1 MNNPIAMVTSLD
13 AETENAWI
21 AEITQ
26 LLPGERLLP
35 FGRMNALERQ
45 VADIAIV
52 ANPDP
57 DQVAALP
64 GLAWVHS
71 LWAGVEKLVSALGPS
86 APPIV
91 RLVDPELARVMAEA
105 VLAWTYYLH
114 RDMPAYRSQQSECV
128 WKPRPYR
135 HPSKLTV
142 GILGLGALGAA
153 AADRLYG
160 AGFEVIG
167 WSRSSKSLQGIR
179 GLHGEPGLEELLG
192 TSDIVVCL
200 VPLTKGTT
208 GLLHA
213 ERLGRMKAGASLIN
227 FARGPIVVTEDLLR
241 ALDTGHL
248 CHAVLDV
255 FDQEPLP
262 GDSPL
267 WGHPG
272 LTILPHISAPT
283 DRASAARIVA
293 ANVRAYR
300 STGALQQTINA
311 ELGH

>member
-1 MNNPIAMVTSLD
+1 MKNPIALVTSLD
-13 AETENAWI
+13 PDAENVWL
-21 AEITQ
+21 AEIAR
-26 LLPGERLLP
+26 LLPDERLLP
-35 FGRMNALERQ
+35 FQRMDALERQ
-45 VADIAIV
+45 NADIAIV

-57 DQVAALP
+57 AHVAALP
-64 GLAWVHS
+64 GLVWVHS
-71 LWAGVEKLVSALGPS
+71 LWAGVEKLVSELGPS

-114 RDMPAYRSQQSECV
+114 RDMPAYRKQQSERV

-135 HPSKLTV
+135 HPSQLTV
-142 GILGLGALGAA
+142 GILGLGALGTA
-153 AADRLYG
+153 AADRLNG

-167 WSRSSKSLQGIR
+167 WSRSAKSFQRIR
-179 GLHGEPGLEELLG
+179 CLHGEPGLDELVG
-192 TSDIVVCL
+192 TADIVVCL
-200 VPLTKGTT
+200 LPLTKDTR

-227 FARGPIVVTEDLLR
+227 FARGPIVVIEDLLR
-241 ALDTGHL
+241 ALDTGHIS
-248 CHAVLDV
+248 HAVLDV

-262 GDSPL
+262 GHSSL
-267 WGHPG
+267 WEHPG

-300 STGALQQTINA
+300 STGALPHTIDA
-311 ELGH
+311 EQGY